1 MPLARNIAR
10 TTQDTAASEP
20 AQPQIVKAPVACDIA
35 GRPVRF
41 AAEGS
46 GRRQESGNSRRTL
59 SAIFSR
65 GRQVLLVARH
75 WRAPV
80 SISRKTFASACA
92 LGFVLLIGF
101 VVYVYRRPASPL
113 PPGAL
118 LMNQTAKQDVPFG
131 PVTITSSATVKSGPG
146 TAATTSPTPRPAIPK
161 PSAARRNTNL
171 RWHPRRDDSSTA
183 NLNQQ
188 SDTQ

>member
-10 TTQDTAASEP
+10 TTEDTAASEP
-20 AQPQIVKAPVACDIA
+20 AQPQIVRAPVAYDTA

-41 AAEGS
+41 VAEDS
-46 GRRQESGNSRRTL
+46 GRQQQPSNSRRML

-65 GRQVLLVARH
+65 GRQALLAALR

-92 LGFVLLIGF
+92 VGFVLLIGF
-101 VVYVYRRPASPL
+101 VAYVYRRPASPL

-118 LMNQTAKQDVPFG
+118 LMNRTAKQDVPFG
-131 PVTITSSATVKSGPG
+131 PVSITSPATVKSGPG
-146 TAATTSPTPRPAIPK
+146 TAATTSPAPRPAIPK

-171 RWHPRRDDSSTA
+171 RWHPRQDTSSTA
-183 NLNQQ
+183 MNQQ
-188 SDTQ
+188 SDNQ